1 MCVIIPVYN
10 EENNI
15 VDVIKKVRE
24 YTPNIIVVDD
34 GSEDNTA
41 KKAKEAGAVVLK
53 HIINMGKGTAA
64 RTGCDYAHQLKIEQ
78 IVLID
83 GDGQHEPKE
92 ITHFMEQLKT
102 ADIVFGSR
110 KFNKNMPFIL
120 RLGNQSINM
129 ITRILYNI
137 NIKDTQG
144 GYRAFNMRIYKKI
157 RWQASD
163 YSMESEMIANA
174 GKNKLKYSQIPIQTI
189 YCDKYKGTNALDG
202 IRIVLKMLWW
212 RIKC

>member
-83 GDGQHEPKE
+83 GDGQHE
-92 ITHFMEQLKT
+92 I
-102 ADIVFGSR
+102 G
-110 KFNKNMPFIL
+110 
-120 RLGNQSINM
+120 
-129 ITRILYNI
+129 
-137 NIKDTQG
+137 
-144 GYRAFNMRIYKKI
+144 RASCRE
-157 RWQASD
+157 RVS
-163 YSMESEMIANA
+163 
-174 GKNKLKYSQIPIQTI
+174 
-189 YCDKYKGTNALDG
+189 
-202 IRIVLKMLWW
+202 
-212 RIKC
+212 